1 MNEKRTVK
9 CLRQVEH
16 IKKGIF
22 FAEHIKQLTGQI
34 YLYSIIW
41 QQITNKNNLRPLY
54 ARSVI

>member
-22 FAEHIKQLTGQI
+22 FAEHIKQFTGRI
-34 YLYSIIW
+34 YLYIQAHIEPHVKFDSLEI
-41 QQITNKNNLRPLY
+41 
-54 ARSVI
+54 SVK